1 MARKSAAEKAA
12 ERAASAAAGGA
23 GHNLP
28 PRSAY
33 DAYLD
38 RLHIINDR
46 MDEDRATHMGD
57 INAVYEEA
65 ADALDMPKEVFAAI
79 FKADRKEQ
87 KAQKKAAKADTRTR
101 QAYEKVAAAYGA
113 ESPLGQWAA
122 RMAAAAGKVADASK
136 ASDKVTDA
144 DAEAGEQAEGSEDA
158 AAEAAEA

>member
-12 ERAASAAAGGA
+12 DRKAATAAGGA

-28 PRSAY
+28 PRADY
-33 DAYLD
+33 DAFLD

-65 ADALDMPKEVFAAI
+65 ADTLDMPKEVFAAI

-101 QAYEKVAAAYGA
+101 QAYEKVAAAYGDD
-113 ESPLGQWAA
+113 SPLGQWAG
-122 RMAAAAGKVADASK
+122 RMAKAAGKVADASK
-136 ASDKVTDA
+136 ASDKADEP
-144 DAEAGEQAEGSEDA
+144 DAEQSEEAA
-158 AAEAAEA
+158 AAEAEE